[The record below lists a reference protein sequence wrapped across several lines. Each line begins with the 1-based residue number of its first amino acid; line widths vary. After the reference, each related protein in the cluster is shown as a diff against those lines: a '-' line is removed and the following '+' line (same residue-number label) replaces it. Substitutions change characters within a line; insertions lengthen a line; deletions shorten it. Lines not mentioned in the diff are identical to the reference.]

1 MLGVTRRGV
10 LAFLA
15 LMLVSVTASS
25 LEWWFGDCTANIAL
39 QAAGKLNPY
48 REFNEFINS
57 FVFSEQQTAAV
68 MGWGGEDGGYYLL
81 CYLRDLIAGTFIYWG
96 TAGTWHL
103 FVYGIYGKTLFED
116 KNRPYPEPSLIR
128 DQQLLAQGSLFL
140 YAALPILSEYLIE
153 EGYTKVVLTTA
164 LLLYCPCSTI
174 PLPLYYYC
182 YGYLLCQACRIEP
195 VVPYPC
201 TAALLVLTLS
211 T

>member
-10 LAFLA
+10 LAFLV

-25 LEWWFGDCTANIAL
+25 LEWWFGDCQANIAL

-68 MGWGGEDGGYYLL
+68 MGWGGDDGGYYLL

-128 DQQLLAQGSLFL
+128 DQQLLAQGSLFV

-153 EGYTKVVLTTA
+153 EGYTKV
-164 LLLYCPCSTI
+164 
-174 PLPLYYYC
+174 LYYC
-182 YGYLLCQACRIEP
+182 NGDLLCRTCRIKH

-201 TAALLVLTLS
+201 PVLPS
-211 T
+211 TSTT